1 MRGTGWQAHFNMAQ
15 HRQAEMAFR
24 RCRQLEPHRVRG
36 MEIYSTVLWFLK
48 REHELCY
55 LAQVLPMDQPD
66 HVSCVRARVANEQHS

>member
-1 MRGTGWQAHFNMAQ
+1 MAQ

-36 MEIYSTVLWFLK
+36 MEVYSTVLWFLK

-55 LAQVLPMDQPD
+55 LAQVISVLC
-66 HVSCVRARVANEQHS
+66 VSVSTSVCECIETEHELCHPAQL

>member
-1 MRGTGWQAHFNMAQ
+1 MAQ

-36 MEIYSTVLWFLK
+36 MEVYSTVLWFLK

-55 LAQVLPMDQPD
+55 LAQVLPGAC
-66 HVSCVRARVANEQHS
+66 SRALSAVYHQRTRALCAV